1 MKSLEE
7 RILNEAKFIDNKI
20 VKVDG
25 FLNHRLDCNFLVEIG
40 KEFGKFFD
48 FEACDVIL
56 TSEASGI
63 AIATAAGIVHN
74 KPVIF
79 AKKAKS
85 DNIKDDFYKYEIH
98 SFTYNKDVTLIL
110 SKEWLAKGSKVILLD
125 DFIANGEAVK
135 GLVNIAEQAECE
147 ILGVGIVVEKGFQ
160 KGGKEIR
167 EKGYNVKSLAIIDAI
182 VDNKPVF
189 REND

>member
-7 RILNEAKFIDNKI
+7 RILKEAKFIDNKI

-25 FLNHRLDCNFLVEIG
+25 FLNHKLDCNFLVEIG

-48 FEACDVIL
+48 FEKCDVIL

-85 DNIKDDFYKYEIH
+85 DNINDDFYQYQIH
-98 SFTYNKDVTLIL
+98 SFTYNKDVNLIC
-110 SKEWLAKGSKVILLD
+110 SKEWLVKGSKVIVID
-125 DFIANGEAVK
+125 DFMANGQAVK
-135 GLVNIAEQAECE
+135 GLINICEQAECE
-147 ILGVGIVVEKGFQ
+147 LLGVGIVIEKGFQ
-160 KGGKEIR
+160 QGGQEIR
-167 EKGYNVKSLAIIDAI
+167 DMGINLKSLAIIDSIENNA
-182 VDNKPVF
+182 PVF